1 MIDRAG
7 IARLFKTIY
16 LRFTSYLNKK
26 SISNFFSKN
35 VSLKLISV
43 LVAIMLWF
51 MVLSGQVITKSVLVP
66 VNFIDTPTGY
76 IALSSSSNLSV
87 IIQGSKSLLD
97 TFKYGTLSLNIDS
110 KSLSHGANSKS
121 IVPSDIIA
129 PIGVEVLEITPSR
142 VNISYEQLESKNV
155 RVTPIFIGE
164 APKGYKVISID
175 IEPDIVKISGVKS
188 KLNLINHIETHQI
201 NLSDLDINN
210 EKHTGLF
217 LRDGVN
223 TIEPNNIKVIAK
235 LEPVLLLKTF
245 TDVDVYC
252 NDLPKGLELKNK
264 VIIKELNVTGY
275 VDDLSDVTGSD
286 GFYIDCS
293 TDNKSGKYVGEII
306 YINNVQEVIL
316 EDIDIDP
323 KNVRYEIED
332 A

>member
-1 MIDRAG
+1 MIDRVG
-7 IARLFKTIY
+7 ITRLVKTLYI
-16 LRFTSYLNKK
+16 RFMSYLSKE
-26 SISNFFSKN
+26 SLTNFFSKN

-43 LVAIMLWF
+43 FVAIMLWI

-110 KSLSHGANSKS
+110 KSLSHGANSKG

-142 VNISYEQLESKNV
+142 INISYEQLESKNV

-164 APKGYKVISID
+164 APQGYKVISIA
-175 IEPDIVKISGVKS
+175 IEPEIVKISGVKS
-188 KLNLINHIETHQI
+188 KLNSINHVETHQI

-217 LRDGVN
+217 LQDGVN
-223 TIEPNNIKVIAK
+223 TIVPNNIKVVAV

-245 TDVDVYC
+245 TDVKLGC
-252 NDLPKGLELKNK
+252 NNLKKGLKLKSK
-264 VIIKELNVTGY
+264 IIIKELNVTGY
-275 VDDLSDVTGSD
+275 IDKLSDITSND
-286 GFYIDCS
+286 GFSIDCS
-293 TDNKSGKYVGEII
+293 DDKNIGKYVGEVI

-323 KNVRYEIED
+323 KSVRYEIED

>member
-1 MIDRAG
+1 MIDKAG
-7 IARLFKTIY
+7 ITRLFKTIY
-16 LRFTSYLNKK
+16 LRLMSYLSKE
-26 SISNFFSKN
+26 SLSNFFSKN
-35 VSLKLISV
+35 VSLKLTSV
-43 LVAIMLWF
+43 FVAIMLWF

-110 KSLSHGANSKS
+110 KSLAHGANSKS

-142 VNISYEQLESKNV
+142 INISYEQLESKNV
-155 RVTPIFIGE
+155 RVTPLFIGE
-164 APKGYKVISID
+164 APKGYKVISIN

-217 LRDGVN
+217 LQDGVN
-223 TIEPNNIKVIAK
+223 IIVPNNIKVIAK

-245 TDVDVYC
+245 TDVEVSC
-252 NDLPKGLELKNK
+252 NKLQKGLELKNSIK
-264 VIIKELNVTGY
+264 IKELNVTGY
-275 VDDLSDVTGSD
+275 IDNLSDITSSD

-293 TDNKSGKYVGEII
+293 DDNKTGKYVGEII
-306 YINNVQEVIL
+306 YINNVQETLL
-316 EDIDIDP
+316 EEIEIDP
-323 KNVRYEIED
+323 KSVRYEIED

>member
-7 IARLFKTIY
+7 ITRLFKMIY
-16 LRFTSYLNKK
+16 FRLASYLSKE
-26 SISNFFSKN
+26 SLSNFFSKN
-35 VSLKLISV
+35 VPLKLVSV

-66 VNFIDTPTGY
+66 VNFIDTPSGY
-76 IALSSSSNLSV
+76 IALSSSSNLSA
-87 IIQGSKSLLD
+87 ITQGSKSLLD
-97 TFKYGTLSLNIDS
+97 TLKYGTLSLNIDA

-164 APKGYKVISID
+164 APKGYKVISIN

-188 KLNLINHIETHQI
+188 KLNSINHIETHQI
-201 NLSDLDINN
+201 NLSGLDINN
-210 EKHTGLF
+210 EKYTGLF
-217 LRDGVN
+217 LQDGVN
-223 TIEPNNIKVIAK
+223 TIVPNNIKVIAK

-245 TDVDVYC
+245 TDVDVSC
-252 NDLPKGLELKNK
+252 INLQEGLKLKNK
-264 VIIKELNVTGY
+264 IIVKELNVTGY
-275 VDDLSDVTGSD
+275 IDNLSDITSSEN
-286 GFYIDCS
+286 FYIDCS
-293 TDNKSGKYVGEII
+293 TDSESGKYVGEII

-316 EDIDIDP
+316 EEVDIDP
-323 KNVRYEIED
+323 KSVRYEIGD

>member
-1 MIDRAG
+1 MIDRAD
-7 IARLFKTIY
+7 ITRLFKMIY
-16 LRFTSYLNKK
+16 FRLASYLSKE
-26 SISNFFSKN
+26 SLSNFFSKN
-35 VSLKLISV
+35 VPLKLISV
-43 LVAIMLWF
+43 FVAIMLWF

-66 VNFIDTPTGY
+66 VNFIDTPSGY

-87 IIQGSKSLLD
+87 ITQGSKSLLD
-97 TFKYGTLSLNIDS
+97 TLKYGTLSLNIDS

-164 APKGYKVISID
+164 APTGYKVISIN
-175 IEPDIVKISGVKS
+175 IEPDIVQISGVKS

-217 LRDGVN
+217 LQDGVN
-223 TIEPNNIKVIAK
+223 TIVPNNIKVIAK

-245 TDVDVYC
+245 TDIDVPC
-252 NDLPKGLELKNK
+252 NDLQEGLKLQNK
-264 VIIKELNVTGY
+264 IVVKELNVTGY
-275 VDDLSDVTGSD
+275 IDNLSDVISSEN
-286 GFYIDCS
+286 FYIDCS
-293 TDNKSGKYVGEII
+293 LDNKSGKYVGEII
-306 YINNVQEVIL
+306 YINNVQEVISD
-316 EDIDIDP
+316 DIDIDP
-323 KNVRYEIED
+323 KSVRYEIED